1 MLVRNAFENDFIA
14 IGDRARDWGD
24 IVIERETIYHLMT
37 KHFRQTCFVAE
48 DRQRMIGYLL
58 GFRSQ
63 SAPDEA
69 YMHLIQVD
77 PAMRGN
83 GIGRRMFRQF
93 EDAVRAMGCKKI
105 VTTSRPQNKLA
116 VAFYR
121 RMGLKPVQAGGT
133 IEVDGVT
140 AIKDYNG
147 PGKHV
152 VLWAKDI

>member
-1 MLVRNAFENDFIA
+1 MLVRNVFESDFLA
-14 IGDRARDWGD
+14 IVSKSREWGD
-24 IVIERETIYHLMT
+24 IVIEREAIYHVMT
-37 KHFRQTCFVAE
+37 GHFRSTCFIAE
-48 DRQRMIGYLL
+48 DRQRVIGYLI

-63 SAPDEA
+63 TYPDEA

-83 GIGRRMFRQF
+83 GIGRRLFSQF
-93 EDAVRAMGCKKI
+93 QDAAKKMGCKKL

-116 VAFYR
+116 MAFYEG
-121 RMGLKPVQAGGT
+121 MGFKPVQSGEM
-133 IEVDGVT
+133 IDVDGVM

-152 VLWAKDI
+152 VVWEKSI